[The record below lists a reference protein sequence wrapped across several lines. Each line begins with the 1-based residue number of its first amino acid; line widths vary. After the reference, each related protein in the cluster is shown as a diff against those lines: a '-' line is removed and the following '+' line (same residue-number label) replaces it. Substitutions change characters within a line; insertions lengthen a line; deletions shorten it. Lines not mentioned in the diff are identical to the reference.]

1 MSERTVA
8 DHETV
13 AEVEGLTRRFGRTT
27 LALDNVSLRVPKGSV
42 FGLVGE
48 NGAGK
53 TTLIKHLL
61 GQYKPQSGTVRVFG
75 ESPIEAP
82 EKVLAGIGYLSE
94 DHDLPGWMRIDEL
107 INYTQAFYPDWDD
120 TYAEHLLKTFEL
132 QPEAKIK
139 TLSRGQRAQAG
150 LLTALA
156 HRPPLLLLDEP
167 SAGLDAVVRR
177 DILGA
182 VIRTVA
188 DEGRTVLFSSHL
200 LDEVE
205 RVADY
210 IAMISKGKL
219 VLCDSLDAIKAKH
232 HSLTLHVEQPWTK
245 PPTVPGALAVTG
257 GGRDWT
263 VVTDGRIEE
272 ARTAIRTLGATILEE
287 TTPSL
292 EDIFVARSGRR
303 SILEEG

>member
-1 MSERTVA
+1 
-8 DHETV
+8 
-13 AEVEGLTRRFGRTT
+13 
-27 LALDNVSLRVPKGSV
+27 
-42 FGLVGE
+42 
-48 NGAGK
+48 
-53 TTLIKHLL
+53 
-61 GQYKPQSGTVRVFG
+61 
-75 ESPIEAP
+75 
-82 EKVLAGIGYLSE
+82 
-94 DHDLPGWMRIDEL
+94 MRIDEL
-107 INYTQAFYPDWDD
+107 INYTQAFYPDWDESF
-120 TYAEHLLKTFEL
+120 AAHLLKTFEL
-132 QPEAKIK
+132 QPDAKIK

-210 IAMISKGKL
+210 IGMISRGKL
-219 VLCDSLDAIKAKH
+219 VLCDSLDAIKAAH
-232 HSLTLHVEQPWTK
+232 HSISLRIEQARTA
-245 PPTVPGALAVTG
+245 PPSVPGAIAITG
-257 GGRDWT
+257 ADRDWT
-263 VVTDGRIEE
+263 VMTNGKLEE
-272 ARTAIRTLGATILEE
+272 ARAAIQAMGATIVEE
-287 TTPSL
+287 ARPSL